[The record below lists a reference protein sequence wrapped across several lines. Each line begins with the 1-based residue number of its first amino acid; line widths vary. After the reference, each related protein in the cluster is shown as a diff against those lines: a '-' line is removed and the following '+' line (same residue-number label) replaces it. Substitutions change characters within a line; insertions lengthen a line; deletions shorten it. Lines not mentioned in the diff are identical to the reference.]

1 MGYSSIAQAGFILPL
16 FIGTLKGQLA
26 PNAPFYLAVYLVMTF
41 GAFFALAMI
50 RIQRGSEEISAF
62 RGLGKTNP
70 RLALAITIMFASLAG
85 VPLTAGFFAKMI
97 SFVHVINT
105 GLYLNWML
113 PIMIICAA
121 AGFYYYFKVIRSM
134 YWDKPE
140 EGMEAVQVPVI
151 SGVMLA
157 AFSVF
162 IVIGGL
168 MPLFINPI
176 R

>member
-1 MGYSSIAQAGFILPL
+1 
-16 FIGTLKGQLA
+16 
-26 PNAPFYLAVYLVMTF
+26 
-41 GAFFALAMI
+41 MI
-50 RIQRGSEEISAF
+50 RTQRGSEEISAF

-140 EGMEAVQVPVI
+140 EGMEAVQVLSLI
-151 SGVMLA
+151 H
-157 AFSVF
+157 
-162 IVIGGL
+162 I
-168 MPLFINPI
+168 
-176 R
+176 

>member
-1 MGYSSIAQAGFILPL
+1 
-16 FIGTLKGQLA
+16 
-26 PNAPFYLAVYLVMTF
+26 
-41 GAFFALAMI
+41 
-50 RIQRGSEEISAF
+50 
-62 RGLGKTNP
+62 
-70 RLALAITIMFASLAG
+70 
-85 VPLTAGFFAKMI
+85 
-97 SFVHVINT
+97 
-105 GLYLNWML
+105 
-113 PIMIICAA
+113 
-121 AGFYYYFKVIRSM
+121 M